1 VHIKAFT
8 AGVGVLA
15 SAISLIG
22 TAALAGTLDISQES
36 ASPST
41 SVTVSGGCDKDRD
54 SFASV
59 SSEALGRESG
69 HVGANGRVSIATRV
83 RDVPSR
89 HYEVTPSCN
98 TSRATT
104 LGDITV
110 TGGGSCGFDR
120 ENRRCDFHRHD
131 RSCHFDRGI
140 SWCEFREDDS
150 NSDQDNSDF
159 HRHDRSCG
167 FDRECDFHRHDRCG
181 FDREN
186 RWFDFRR
193 HDRCGFDREFDFR
206 RHDRCGFDRE
216 CDFHRHDR
224 CGFDRECGFD
234 RHDSDFH
241 RHDRSCG
248 FGRDHRWCDPPRE
261 GAMTGGGGTAGGP
274 GLPAAPIGLALLA
287 GATGV
292 GGLTLLRARSRGRV

>member
-15 SAISLIG
+15 SAVSLMG
-22 TAALAGTLDISQES
+22 TAALAGGLDISQER
-36 ASPST
+36 ASPGT
-41 SVTVSGGCDKDRD
+41 SVTVSGGCNQARD

-59 SSEALGRESG
+59 SSEALEKESG
-69 HVGANGRVSIATRV
+69 HVGADGRVGIITRA

-89 HYEVTPSCN
+89 PYEVTLICN
-98 TSRATT
+98 TSRATPMDDVT
-104 LGDITV
+104 A

-120 ENRRCDFHRHD
+120 DNRRCDSHRHD
-131 RSCHFDRGI
+131 RSCGFDRGI
-140 SWCEFREDDS
+140 RWCAFREDDS
-150 NSDQDNSDF
+150 DHDEDSSDF

-167 FDRECDFHRHDRCG
+167 FGRENRGCDFHRHDRCGFERECDFHRHDRCG
-181 FDREN
+181 FE
-186 RWFDFRR
+186 
-193 HDRCGFDREFDFR
+193 
-206 RHDRCGFDRE
+206 RE
-216 CDFHRHDR
+216 CDFH
-224 CGFDRECGFD
+224 

-248 FGRDHRWCDPPRE
+248 FDRDNRRCDPPRE

-292 GGLTLLRARSRGRV
+292 GGLTLLRARSRARV